1 MMEDRC
7 NDKAHITKRGI
18 LVDISY
24 TPDTV
29 CSEKFRSYEPHQMT
43 VRYMRT

>member
-7 NDKAHITKRGI
+7 NNKAHITKRRI
-18 LVDISY
+18 LVDIFY

-29 CSEKFRSYEPHQMT
+29 CSEKIWSYEPHQMT
-43 VRYMRT
+43 DI